1 MAMFTLHVNGSEV
14 KLATNKLQ
22 FGTPSFVD
30 LSPLKIKCERATTAE
45 ASKNAAAF
53 DYEDMTQ
60 TQIDGAYV
68 TPTYLAIK
76 ETEGS
81 NRGIIAYS
89 FTMKLTHRDGASSHD
104 DQ

>member
-1 MAMFTLHVNGSEV
+1 MAMVTLNVNGNEV
-14 KLATNKLQ
+14 ELAANKLQ
-22 FGTPSFVD
+22 FGTPGFYS
-30 LSPLKIKCERATTAE
+30 SHPLKIQCQRATTSD

-53 DYEDMTQ
+53 EYEDMMQ
-60 TQIDGAYV
+60 SDDAYV

-81 NRGIIAYS
+81 NYGIIAYS
-89 FTMKLTHRDGASSHD
+89 FTMKLTHRTGASSHD